1 MTERY
6 FAMQWL
12 SGASEQDSKILL
24 TCRMAVDSSL
34 KSMLMASCSGEE
46 ML

>member
-1 MTERY
+1 MTERH

-12 SGASEQDSKILL
+12 SGASEQDSKPL
-24 TCRMAVDSSL
+24 TCRMTVDGSL
-34 KSMLMASCSGEE
+34 DSMLVASCSGEE